1 MVIELWQWIRRL
13 WRSLIYPF
21 QLLIDGIS
29 GSDRREKRKYK
40 QALTTLE
47 AEHDQLRRELE
58 EVRQRVGLERQELQA
73 RCKVLRDERD
83 DLQIEVWEL
92 EQLIEELLD
101 LLPDEPDPDHL
112 EPEADIT
119 TGEPEADLSP
129 SEGVLPL
136 DSALEA
142 EASQVADL
150 STLKLALVGGHDT
163 TRRSVIQELTEQ
175 YGLIN
180 WVELPPFRKHSLG
193 RSRMKAKLHDC
204 DLIVVITGY
213 MAHKQ
218 TDSLSSLKNT
228 GNLSGELLML
238 NCRGKSGVVREILAH
253 VTQAG

>member
-1 MVIELWQWIRRL
+1 MFSELWQWFRRL

-40 QALTTLE
+40 QALTALE
-47 AEHDQLRRELE
+47 AEHEGLRQKFED
-58 EVRQRVGLERQELQA
+58 VKRQAAQERQVLQA
-73 RCKVLRDERD
+73 RCQDLQDERD
-83 DLQIEVWEL
+83 DLQLEFWEL
-92 EQLIEELLD
+92 EQLIEELME
-101 LLPDEPDPDHL
+101 LLPEA
-112 EPEADIT
+112 EADT
-119 TGEPEADLSP
+119 DDEAEALAVELLSAEQALSSAP
-129 SEGVLPL
+129 V
-136 DSALEA
+136 SALET
-142 EASQVADL
+142 SPVTDL
-150 STLKLALVGGHDT
+150 SSLKLALVGGHDT
-163 TRRSVIQELTEQ
+163 TRRGVIQELTEQ

-228 GNLSGELLML
+228 GNLSGELLLL

-253 VTQAG
+253 VTQAE